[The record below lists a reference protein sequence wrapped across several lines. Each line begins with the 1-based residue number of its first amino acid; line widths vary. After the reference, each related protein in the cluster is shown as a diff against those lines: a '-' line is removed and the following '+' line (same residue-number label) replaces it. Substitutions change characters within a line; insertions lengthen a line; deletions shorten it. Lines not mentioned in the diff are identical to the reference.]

1 MRLGFAAL
9 FMYVV
14 AINSAQ
20 AEKFMIA
27 TADTVET
34 RAIAEVVK
42 EAYRRLGHDTEIAFR
57 PTGRSVHD
65 VNRGKFDAELARIT
79 GIENEFPNLV
89 RVEEPVYTVSVSAV
103 VRSESN
109 IKVNSWEEI
118 GDRRIGYPRGYK
130 LFDIRTR
137 ELNAIKAKSPS
148 SIIKMVK
155 AGRMEIGILMTSD
168 AAALAQ
174 KFGGISVLEPPI
186 EVTTLYHYVH
196 VKHRRMVPS
205 LEKVLI
211 KMNDSGRSK
220 EILSGQNNE

>member
-1 MRLGFAAL
+1 MRLGLAAL
-9 FMYVV
+9 IMYVV

-20 AEKFMIA
+20 AEMFRIA
-27 TADTVET
+27 TAETSET
-34 RAIAEVVK
+34 RAIAELIK
-42 EAYRRLGHDTEIAFR
+42 EVYRRLGHDTEFVFLPAK
-57 PTGRSVHD
+57 RSVRE
-65 VNRGKFDAELARIT
+65 VNRGRFDAELARIT

-103 VRSESN
+103 VRSDSN
-109 IKVNSWEEI
+109 IRVNSWEEI

-130 LFDIRTR
+130 LLDIRTR
-137 ELNAIKAKSPS
+137 ELNAIKAQNPS

-155 AGRMEIGILMTSD
+155 AGRMEIGLLMTSD
-168 AAALAQ
+168 AVTLAQ
-174 KFGGISVLEPPI
+174 KYGGISVLEPPI

-211 KMNDSGRSK
+211 EMNDSGRSK
-220 EILSGQNNE
+220 EILSGQK

>member
-1 MRLGFAAL
+1 MRLGLAAL
-9 FMYVV
+9 IMYVV

-20 AEKFMIA
+20 AEMFRIA
-27 TADTVET
+27 TAESSET
-34 RAIAEVVK
+34 RAIAELVK
-42 EAYRRLGHDTEIAFR
+42 EVYRRLGHDTEFVFR
-57 PTGRSVHD
+57 PAKRSVRE
-65 VNRGKFDAELARIT
+65 VNRGRFDAELARIT

-103 VRSESN
+103 VRSDSN
-109 IKVNSWEEI
+109 IRVNSWEEI
-118 GDRRIGYPRGYK
+118 GDRWIGYPRGYK
-130 LFDIRTR
+130 LLDIRTR
-137 ELNAIKAKSPS
+137 ELNSIKAKNPS

-155 AGRMEIGILMTSD
+155 AGRMEIGLLMTSD

-174 KFGGISVLEPPI
+174 KYGGISVLEPPI

-220 EILSGQNNE
+220 EILSGQK